1 LSSGETDAPY
11 ERPAARGHVVR
22 ARVEDAL
29 APATTLRLIVI
40 SENRLYREGLAHL
53 LGAQPALDVVGA
65 AGSAAELM
73 LHDADVALVDV
84 ARPPG
89 LRSVA
94 ELRRLRVDLPVIVV
108 SVPELETIVVQCAEI
123 GVAGYVTTSGSAD
136 ELVAAARGVARGE
149 VVCPPGVAAVLARR
163 VAALASQR
171 REPAGDARLTLRERE
186 ILRLIDDGLSN
197 KEIAQRLSL
206 QTKTVKNHVSNI
218 LAKLGVSNR
227 AAAAA
232 ALRGSE
238 DPSARSWR

>member
-1 LSSGETDAPY
+1 MEAGSDPPY
-11 ERPAARGHVVR
+11 ERATARAHVVR

-29 APATTLRLIVI
+29 APAVALRLIII

-53 LGAQPALDVVGA
+53 LGSQPTLDVVGT
-65 AGSAAELM
+65 AGAAAELM
-73 LHDADVALVDV
+73 LHDADIALVDV

-108 SVPELETIVVQCAEI
+108 SVPELEGIVVQCAEI
-123 GVAGYVTTSGSAD
+123 GVSGYVTTSGSAD

-149 VVCPPGVAAVLARR
+149 VVCPAGVAAVLARR
-163 VAALASQR
+163 VAALANQR
-171 REPAGDARLTLRERE
+171 REAAGGARLALRERE

-218 LAKLGVSNR
+218 LAKLGVANR

-238 DPSARSWR
+238 DPSRSAWR

>member
-1 LSSGETDAPY
+1 LVAGGADAPY
-11 ERPAARGHVVR
+11 ERSLVRGHIVR

-29 APATTLRLIVI
+29 APAVTLRLLVI

-53 LGAQPALDVVGA
+53 LGSQATLDVVGA
-65 AGSAAELM
+65 ASSAAELM

-84 ARPPG
+84 ARPAG
-89 LRSVA
+89 LRSVSD
-94 ELRRLRVDLPVIVV
+94 LRRLRVDLPVIVV
-108 SVPELETIVVQCAEI
+108 SVPELETIVVQCAEA
-123 GVAGYVTTSGSAD
+123 GVAGYVTTSGSSE
-136 ELVAAARGVARGE
+136 ELLAAARGVARGE

-163 VAALASQR
+163 VATLANQR

-218 LAKLGVSNR
+218 LAKLGVANR

-238 DPSARSWR
+238 DPSRHAWR